1 VPNSASAGD
10 NGKEERMP
18 VAVSYPG
25 VYVEEIP
32 SGVRTVTGVATS
44 IAAFVD
50 FFPQGPL
57 GPSNAVDVFSF
68 ADFER
73 AFGGLDT
80 RSEAS
85 YAIQQFF
92 LNGGSQAQVV
102 RVASSTAG
110 KAAAPAA
117 ITLENSAGTPVI
129 VATAISAGAWGNA
142 LRIDIDYGTTDPTT
156 SFNLTVTQY
165 AAANGTQAV
174 TSEKYT
180 NLVIDPTNAN
190 DAQAVINNAS
200 ALIHIVET
208 AGTPNR
214 PAQTGTSSAP
224 LPATFP
230 ATIAAG
236 NKLTIGTGNGTTAAA
251 LLGEV
256 VIPTPAPTDY
266 AGLAATLQSQI
277 RKFASGA
284 LSGAT
289 VAVVGGS
296 TTQRTMVIKA
306 GSADPSTFI
315 TLTDVS
321 PSTIQGTLNFATN
334 AQQYALGGAAEY
346 AAASPAVGADGAWND
361 SSDYD
366 GMANALIGD
375 PAAKTGMY
383 ALVDVDIFNI
393 LCIPATMN
401 LPDTDAF
408 QVATDAT
415 ALCVQRRA
423 MYILDTPQQ
432 SKTRDNPTDI
442 MAWLDANAGLRS
454 SNAAL
459 YFPRFKIADPL
470 SGFRLR
476 DVAPSGTM
484 AGLYARTDASRG
496 VWKAPAGTD
505 ATLGGVQQVDYTL
518 TDGENGVLNPLAI
531 NCLRNFPIY
540 GPICWGARTL
550 NGADQMA
557 DDYKYI
563 PVKRLALYIEESLFR
578 ATQWVVFEPN
588 ASPLWA
594 QVRLNVG
601 AFMQNLFRQGAF
613 FGTTPSDAYFV
624 TCDATNNPPNTIDL
638 GIINIAVGFAPLKP
652 AEFVIIQI
660 QQIAG
665 QVAS

>member
-1 VPNSASAGD
+1 
-10 NGKEERMP
+10 MP

-57 GPSNAVDVFSF
+57 GPSNAVEVFSF

-110 KAAAPAA
+110 KSSAAASIA
-117 ITLENSAGTPVI
+117 LENSKGSTVL
-129 VATAISAGAWGNA
+129 VATAINGGLWGNT
-142 LRIDIDYGTTDPTT
+142 LRVDIDYGTTDPTT

-165 AAANGTQAV
+165 AAANGTQV
-174 TSEKYT
+174 VGSEKYT

-200 ALIHIVET
+200 ALIQVVET

-214 PAQTGTSSAP
+214 PMQSGTSSDP

-230 ATIAAG
+230 TMSAGDKITIAS
-236 NKLTIGTGNGTTAAA
+236 GNGNTAAA
-251 LLGEV
+251 LLGTV
-256 VIPTPAPTDY
+256 VIPATVPTDY
-266 AGLAATLQSQI
+266 PGLAGLLQSQI
-277 RKFASGA
+277 RKFSSNAFPN
-284 LSGAT
+284 AT

-315 TLTDVS
+315 TLTDAA
-321 PSTIQGTLNFATN
+321 PATIQKQLNFSPN
-334 AQQYALGGAAEY
+334 VQQYALGGAEEY
-346 AAASPAVGADGAWND
+346 AAANSVPGADGAWND

-366 GMANALIGD
+366 GMASALIGD

-383 ALVDVDIFNI
+383 ALVDVNIFNI

-432 SKTRDNPTDI
+432 TKTRDDPTTI

-470 SGFRLR
+470 NGYRLR

-505 ATLGGVQQVDYTL
+505 ATLGGVQQIDYTL

-531 NCLRNFPIY
+531 NCLRNFQIY

-563 PVKRLALYIEESLFR
+563 PVKRLALFIEESLFR

-601 AFMQNLFRQGAF
+601 SFMQNLFRQGAF

-624 TCDATNNPPNTIDL
+624 TCDATNNPPDTIDL

-665 QVAS
+665 QAAS